1 MSLISDTNRKWW
13 LLAAVSC
20 VLGLVLLDETVVGI
34 ALPTIQKEFGLSNN
48 EAHWVVNAY
57 LLTFACFVAVG
68 GKIADLFGVL
78 RVFLF
83 GLTLFALCSIAC
95 GFAPSGAALI
105 AARAL
110 QGLGAAIIFPIFL
123 AIITMTFPKEVRG
136 AAIATSG
143 AVGTTFLALG
153 PLVGGLFTDFLSWRW
168 IFWINPVVSIAVGV
182 VITLSW
188 RDVEHPPGRRIDWT
202 GLILIASG
210 MFCLVYALMEA
221 GDLGWDNPLIWGGLV
236 AGTALIV
243 LFWKVEGRL
252 DAPLIVVGLFSS
264 PVFSGSNLAIF
275 AAQYAKMPLFVFV
288 ALYAQTDLKL
298 SPFLAGVMVMLAP
311 ALQPVTAAVCGRL
324 TDKVR
329 KRPQVLFGL
338 GVLCAAFLWL
348 AATQGE
354 NDVYLF
360 APGLLVAGL
369 AFPFLFTP
377 TRAAVAEA
385 LPAHKHGQGGGIAMT
400 SQTIGGTVGLA
411 VSSAAFALG
420 GYGLVFGLTAL
431 LAGFVFAYALFAF
444 RNV

>member
-1 MSLISDTNRKWW
+1 MPAITDTNRKWW
-13 LLAAVSC
+13 LLGAVSC

-34 ALPTIQKEFGLSNN
+34 ALPTIQKEFALSNN

-68 GKIADLFGVL
+68 GKLADLYGVL
-78 RVFLF
+78 RVFLI
-83 GLTLFALCSIAC
+83 GLTVFALCSVAC
-95 GFAPSGAALI
+95 GFAPSGGVLI

-110 QGLGAAIIFPIFL
+110 QGVGAAIIFPIFL
-123 AIITMTFPKEVRG
+123 AMVTMTFEKNVRG
-136 AAIATSG
+136 AAIATTG

-168 IFWINPVVSIAVGV
+168 IFWINPVVSIAVAA

-188 RDVEHPPGRRIDWT
+188 RDMRRPAGQRIDWA
-202 GLILIASG
+202 GLMLIAAG

-221 GDLGWDNPLIWGGLV
+221 DGLGWGSPVILALLA
-236 AGTALIV
+236 AGILLLG
-243 LFWKVEGRL
+243 LFWRVEGRL
-252 DAPLIVVGLFSS
+252 EAPLVEVKLFSS
-264 PVFSGSNLAIF
+264 PVFSGSNLTIF
-275 AAQYAKMPLFVFV
+275 TAQYAKMPLFVFV

-298 SPFLAGVMVMLAP
+298 SPFLAGVVVMLAP
-311 ALQPVTAAVCGRL
+311 ALQPFTAAVCGRL
-324 TDKVR
+324 ADKIP
-329 KRPQVLFGL
+329 KRSQVLFGL
-338 GVLCAAFLWL
+338 GILSVSFLWL
-348 AATQGE
+348 VATQAA
-354 NDVYLF
+354 NNVYLF

-377 TRAAVAEA
+377 TRAAISEA

-411 VSSAAFALG
+411 VSSAAFAIG
-420 GYGLVFGLTAL
+420 GYGLVFALTAL
-431 LAGFVFAYALFAF
+431 LAALAYVYAFFAF